1 VHAVTGGG
9 QIPAIFLSLHHNLT
23 AGGVMTRLFLTF
35 PILLMAAAAMAE
47 DARLSMPYYG
57 SATMNADDSLV
68 LHFTRTVDGKPA
80 DGSQTFAPGD
90 RSYDNVRRHLSGIE
104 PGQTKPLTPWRD

>member
-1 VHAVTGGG
+1 
-9 QIPAIFLSLHHNLT
+9 
-23 AGGVMTRLFLTF
+23 MTRLFLAL
-35 PILLMAAAAMAE
+35 PILLLAGAAMAE

-57 SATMNADDSLV
+57 SATMNADESLV

-80 DGSQTFAPGD
+80 RSQTFAPGD